1 MAERITQDACSYR
14 GLGKTKFVIVRFGN
28 VLGSRGSV
36 FQVFRDQLKNGK
48 SLYVTNQKMTRFVM
62 SISDAASLILKVTN
76 IAKDGEIFILK
87 MPSVNILNLGKTMM
101 SVYKSR
107 NPKSKIAPIKIS
119 KIREKERMDEF
130 LITPTEIPFCHDMG
144 TMYKISKDESKKKIS
159 TKDFSSET
167 TKRISDLKLKKI
179 INDLLDDY

>member
-1 MAERITQDACSYR
+1 
-14 GLGKTKFVIVRFGN
+14 
-28 VLGSRGSV
+28 
-36 FQVFRDQLKNGK
+36 
-48 SLYVTNQKMTRFVM
+48 M

-144 TMYKISKDESKKKIS
+144 TMYKISKDKSVKKLL
-159 TKDFSSET
+159 TKEFNSET
-167 TKRISDLKLKKI
+167 AVNISKTKLKSVIKE
-179 INDLLDDY
+179 LLDNYLPF